1 MRLPRA
7 ETAINRNSKCQGY
20 SITLGTNKMNSKPVS
35 DPAMRNLE
43 RRIRFELEKL
53 LLIIAVLCL
62 FLEIGIAAYYYS
74 VQDLGQPLLSYIEFR
89 ILVPLG
95 VNVLVYLVTRFSN
108 RSETSTDSTKNR
120 VCSFSLLLMMGVI
133 SLAHSYFIPLWLLP
147 LFSIM
152 YCSIFHDSFIQKIQG
167 GVCVVFILY
176 SGILHMYDYPT
187 ERSFSILCIV
197 IAEIMALVVSYM
209 SFKLETY
216 NDAKFLIRER
226 TLTSMD
232 KFEHGFET
240 DNVTGVYSKRY
251 LTEEAEKIL
260 SKTNELD
267 PCGIAL
273 LNIDDFKKINDE
285 MGNDK
290 GDDVLRTLGSVL
302 QGFIDEDTIIGRYG
316 GDSFVIVFENG
327 VRDENL
333 EVLNQIRREFSRKKY
348 SFMKESVTL
357 SGGYSWF
364 DVNMDLGSALSEA
377 GKALANAKRSG
388 KNVIMT
394 LSESE
399 E

>member
-1 MRLPRA
+1 
-7 ETAINRNSKCQGY
+7 
-20 SITLGTNKMNSKPVS
+20 MNSKPVS

-53 LLIIAVLCL
+53 LLIIAVVCL
-62 FLEIGIAAYYYS
+62 VLEVGIAGFYYII
-74 VQDLGQPLLSYIEFR
+74 QDLGQPLLSYIEFR

-95 VNVLVYLVTRFSN
+95 INVLVYLITRFSN

-120 VCSFSLLLMMGVI
+120 VCSFSLLIMMGVI
-133 SLAHSYFIPLWLLP
+133 SLAHSYFIPLWILP

-176 SGILHMYDYPT
+176 SGILHIYDYPA
-187 ERSFSILCIV
+187 ERSFTILCIV
-197 IAEIMALVVSYM
+197 ISEIMTLVVSYM
-209 SFKLETY
+209 SFRLESY
-216 NDAKFLIRER
+216 NDSKSLISER
-226 TLTSMD
+226 SLTSLD

-240 DNVTGVYSKRY
+240 DTVTGVYSKRY
-251 LTEEAEKIL
+251 LTEEAGKIL

-267 PCGIAL
+267 PCGVAV
-273 LNIDDFKKINDE
+273 LNIDDFRKINDE
-285 MGNDK
+285 LGNDK

-316 GDSFVIVFENG
+316 GDTFVIVFESG
-327 VRDENL
+327 IREENV
-333 EVLNQIRREFSRKKY
+333 EALNQIRKEFFRKKY

-364 DVNMDLGSALSEA
+364 DVNMDLEGAISEA
-377 GKALANAKRSG
+377 GRALASAKRSG
-388 KNVIMT
+388 KNRIMT
-394 LSESE
+394 LGESE